1 MFANKQYI
9 DHITHSVMNV
19 YKKVNPSFVENIAT
33 EKARKEYFLKW
44 SNLIVKK
51 LKIPPLCFCNSTLLD
66 VGCGSGEKSLVY
78 ASLGARVL
86 GLDINEKAIEMAK
99 TAAMDWGENIKER
112 VEFRV
117 CSVFKIDIDQSFDII
132 VSDGV
137 IHHTAY
143 PKKAFN
149 NFVRLLRPGGVLLL
163 GLAEPCGFFQRQL
176 QRYFVNK
183 IAESYKEETKLKIA
197 IILFEE
203 KLKRAS
209 KVSGRSVISTAYDSF
224 INPQIVPIAF
234 HEVKN
239 WMDEYDV
246 HLDCTWPPSDIPLQ
260 TDSQYHELLE
270 SSNQSVLGW
279 ETLSRVFWMLN
290 NKHDKDL
297 FNSYKNYDSN
307 LFDFLKQI
315 PSICSDNSLKTH
327 ALSKTLKQINEIE
340 TTPLPGL
347 SVEKDLSVF
356 IREILHANKEIDIMK
371 SQGLKPEEIAKKL
384 NFRRLFAGF
393 SGVGMV
399 YYRGTKNLNK
409 MDRPKC

>member
-1 MFANKQYI
+1 MLANKQHI
-9 DHITHSVMNV
+9 DQVTNSVMNV
-19 YKKVNPSFVENIAT
+19 YKKVNPSFVENMTT
-33 EKARKEYFLKW
+33 EKKRKEYFLKW

-51 LKIPPLCFCNSTLLD
+51 MKIPPLCFRNSTLLD

-78 ASLGARVL
+78 ANLGARVL
-86 GLDINEKAIEMAK
+86 GLDINEKAIAMAK
-99 TAAMDWGENIKER
+99 TAAMELGASVRER

-117 CSVFKIDIDQSFDII
+117 CSVFEIDLDQSFDII

-143 PKKAFN
+143 PKKAFD
-149 NFVRLLRPGGVLLL
+149 NFAGLLRPGGILLL

-183 IAESYKEETKLKIA
+183 IAKGYNEEAKTNIA
-197 IILFEE
+197 ILLFEE

-224 INPQIVPIAF
+224 INPQVVPIAF
-234 HEVKN
+234 HDVKN
-239 WMDEYDV
+239 WMDEYYI
-246 HLDCTWPPSDIPLQ
+246 HLDCTWPPSELPLQ

-270 SSNQSVLGW
+270 SSNQSALGW

-290 NKHDKDL
+290 NKYDKDL
-297 FNSYKNYDSN
+297 FNSFTNYDSS

-315 PSICSDNSLKTH
+315 PSICSDAALKTRI
-327 ALSKTLKQINEIE
+327 LSKTLKKINKIE
-340 TTPLPGL
+340 TTPFPGL
-347 SVEKDLSVF
+347 FVEKDLTVF
-356 IREILHANKEIDIMK
+356 IGEILHANKEIDLMK
-371 SQGLKPEEIAKKL
+371 SQRLKPEEIAKKL
-384 NFRRLFAGF
+384 NFKRLFAGF

-399 YYRGTKNLNK
+399 YYRGTKNLNEISRTK
-409 MDRPKC
+409 